1 MFNHYT
7 PQSDGSYQRSSRP
20 EPARRSGVPQ
30 MNIPSSPR
38 KPPVQ
43 EPQQPCVQPP
53 GVPEGIGAFLLGLL
67 PRRPDTADFLVILL
81 VLLMHREDGSSPL
94 LTLAL
99 YFLL

>member
-20 EPARRSGVPQ
+20 EPARRPGMPQ
-30 MNIPSSPR
+30 MNIPSAPR
-38 KPPVQ
+38 QPPVQ
-43 EPQQPCVQPP
+43 EPQQPCMQSGTPD
-53 GVPEGIGAFLLGLL
+53 GIGTFFLGLL